1 LQIIYLIGGGRS
13 GESALLLRVTS
24 GRASRQP
31 RRATDFGRLVECLL
45 QSRGQHFLSA
55 DGARGP
61 FSRAIRAL
69 DEPDDEHDGHE
80 RARRER
86 KPREHV
92 PHFAS
97 KTVRKSPP
105 LHQLECI
112 LLGRENRAHSIQFMA
127 ARRRLG
133 PKHKPMLGQRPTGG
147 ISRGAWIFKCR
158 GQK

>member
-1 LQIIYLIGGGRS
+1 MNLIIVSHFHFVRYVSATRLIHESHTFIKIVANKLQIIYLIGGGRS

-55 DGARGP
+55 DEARGP

-80 RARRER
+80 RARRE
-86 KPREHV
+86 
-92 PHFAS
+92 
-97 KTVRKSPP
+97 
-105 LHQLECI
+105 
-112 LLGRENRAHSIQFMA
+112 
-127 ARRRLG
+127 
-133 PKHKPMLGQRPTGG
+133 
-147 ISRGAWIFKCR
+147 
-158 GQK
+158 